1 MLMTDTPN
9 KSIPQLVA
17 EWASGQPFTNV
28 LLAAL
33 LSMIAWLGYYSITV
47 AIPEHLQQ
55 IQQGYERIDADDR
68 ADRASIRD
76 QYEKWIEK
84 LMDVRMRSASHVSKT
99 E

>member
-1 MLMTDTPN
+1 MSDTPN
-9 KSIPQLVA
+9 KSIPQLAA

-33 LSMIAWLGYYSITV
+33 LSMIAWLGYYSLTV

-55 IQQGYERIDADDR
+55 IQKGYERIDADDR
-68 ADRASIRD
+68 ADRGAICD
-76 QYEKWIEK
+76 QYEKWLEK
-84 LMDVRMRSASHVSKT
+84 ILDVRMRSASQISKV

>member
-1 MLMTDTPN
+1 MTDTPN

-33 LSMIAWLGYYSITV
+33 LSMMSWLGYYSLTV

-55 IQQGYERIDADDR
+55 IQKGYERIDADDR

-84 LMDVRMRSASHVSKT
+84 IMDVRMRSASQVSKV